1 MVLHEMLLNKW
12 IKDRLKE
19 KSTYHGL
26 TLLSGTFGLLIDPAL
41 LEMIGTGV
49 IGVMGLIETVSREAK
64 A

>member
-1 MVLHEMLLNKW
+1 MKW

-26 TLLSGTFGLLIDPAL
+26 TLLAGSFGLLIDPAL

-49 IGVMGLIETVSREAK
+49 VGVMGLIETVSREAK

>member
-1 MVLHEMLLNKW
+1 MKW

-26 TLLSGTFGLLIDPAL
+26 TLLAGSFGLIIDPSL
-41 LEMIGTGV
+41 LEMVGTGI
-49 IGVMGLIETVSREAK
+49 IGAMGLIETVSREAK